1 MIFNQLPDKENS
13 QQGQGCSCQPSLGC
27 GACFLQF
34 IAHSF
39 IAYAVVGF
47 RTCYGY
53 LSSCTVGCRRDVHAT
68 FSVRLYV
75 NTQTVIPIVQP
86 ESGRKF
92 TQVQPLL
99 RTHRAGRR
107 PLRDRPEGCLLGYAR
122 SEAVRAD
129 GFRAGLSA
137 AGARR

>member
-1 MIFNQLPDKENS
+1 MIFNQLPDKDNP
-13 QQGQGCSCQPSLGC
+13 QQGQGCSCQPSLHS
-27 GACFLQF
+27 GACFLHF
-34 IAHSF
+34 IACSF
-39 IAYAVVGF
+39 IAYTVVGF
-47 RTCYGY
+47 RTSHGH
-53 LSSCTVGCRRDVHAT
+53 LSSCTVGCSCDVHAT

-75 NTQTVIPIVQP
+75 NTQTVVPIAQP
-86 ESGRKF
+86 ESGRKL

-107 PLRDRPEGCLLGYAR
+107 PLRDRLVSCLLGYAR

-129 GFRAGLSA
+129 GSRAGLSA

>member
-1 MIFNQLPDKENS
+1 MIFNQLPDKENP
-13 QQGQGCSCQPSLGC
+13 QQNQGCSCQPSLHS
-27 GACFLQF
+27 GACFLHF
-34 IAHSF
+34 ISF
-39 IAYAVVGF
+39 IAYAVIGF

-53 LSSCTVGCRRDVHAT
+53 LSSCTVGCSCDVHAT

-75 NTQTVIPIVQP
+75 NIQTVVSIVQP
-86 ESGRKF
+86 KSGRKF

-107 PLRDRPEGCLLGYAR
+107 PLRDRPVSCLLGYAR